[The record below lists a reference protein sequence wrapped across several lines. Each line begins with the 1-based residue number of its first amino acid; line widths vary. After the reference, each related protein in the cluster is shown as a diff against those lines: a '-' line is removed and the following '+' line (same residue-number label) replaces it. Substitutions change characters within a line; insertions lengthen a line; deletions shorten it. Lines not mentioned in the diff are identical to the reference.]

1 LISLSFTFITKTKI
15 YISAMLYILK
25 NVQKLF
31 YAYFDICNVYNKNN
45 IQKIIYKSAVAIMYI
60 SIIIHHKTNIPKTI

>member
-1 LISLSFTFITKTKI
+1 
-15 YISAMLYILK
+15 MLYILK